1 MAEDRAARRQDFIQK
16 TQILAYQT
24 AFQRLKSDEDAE
36 KCLIEAYERV
46 FMNPSVMTERSFS
59 DQKVILCLIVDYLA
73 MGMEKKAASEKN
85 RFMKVPFPEEDKEEE
100 EKEDGEEEED
110 ENLLSNKMVNEYYK
124 ALTRLRDRD
133 KIFLYLS
140 RYYLLK
146 NEEIAS
152 LIYMRKGAVSRRL
165 ERIEYGLNRMV
176 KDNKADLA
184 LRSEA
189 VERAIHLFLKDR
201 SNEIEALS
209 NLGSKTFSPQYET
222 SISDLVRASKI
233 QMDIRRL
240 KHDESSK
247 SRKGAYYAS
256 GVLAVV
262 LIIFLLRISIFSP
275 KVAKNQL
282 SPENSVE
289 ISRQKEASEA
299 IERQI
304 SIKKENY
311 AAYDSE
317 IVFYDKES
325 GNIFSLPK
333 GGKVKLVANIA
344 EEAKKHAGV
353 QYIGKQKDTLYL
365 AFFDG
370 RGGKIKGAS
379 SGPEISKYW
388 QELWFKGKAE
398 RPEAPKDK
406 IVYDGTEYLL
416 EDL

>member
-1 MAEDRAARRQDFIQK
+1 MADDRAAKRQDFIQK
-16 TQILAYQT
+16 TQNLAFQT
-24 AFQRLKSDEDAE
+24 AFQRLKSDQDAE

-46 FMNPSVMTERSFS
+46 FMNPSVMSERSFS

-73 MGMEKKAASEKN
+73 MGMEKKGPTE
-85 RFMKVPFPEEDKEEE
+85 MKGFKKAPYPEEERQEDEEDKQ
-100 EKEDGEEEED
+100 EED
-110 ENLLSNKMVNEYYK
+110 ETLLSNKMVNEYYQ
-124 ALTRLRDRD
+124 ALAKLRDRD

-152 LIYMRKGAVSRRL
+152 LIFMRKGAVSRRL
-165 ERIEYGLNRMV
+165 ERIELGLNRMV
-176 KDNKADLA
+176 KDKKADLA

-189 VERAIHLFLKDR
+189 VERAIHLFLKDK

-209 NLGSKTFSPQYET
+209 NLGRKTFSPQYET

-240 KHDESSK
+240 RHDESSK

-262 LIIFLLRISIFSP
+262 LIIFLLRISVFSP
-275 KVAKNQL
+275 KVSKEKQVA
-282 SPENSVE
+282 ENNVE
-289 ISRQKEASEA
+289 ISDQNEVSQA
-299 IERQI
+299 IERQTP
-304 SIKKENY
+304 IKKENY
-311 AAYDSE
+311 AAYETE

-325 GNIFSLPK
+325 GNLFELPK
-333 GGKVKLVANIA
+333 GGKVKLVTNIS

-353 QYIGKQKDTLYL
+353 QYIGKQKDIIYL

-370 RGGKIKGAS
+370 RGGKIKGSEA
-379 SGPEISKYW
+379 GPEISKYW
-388 QELWFKGKAE
+388 QESWFKGKAE
-398 RPEAPKDK
+398 IPEAPEGK
-406 IVYDGTEYLL
+406 IVYNGTEYLL